1 MLLLKLVSIRRQV
14 QDEHDASV
22 VGRHGKKLWEPATA
36 RSKNRAK
43 RTIMAKDPCCEV
55 YKVVFAR
62 AEYGWEILV
71 IRLARTLPGANKRI
85 PNGVQRDHL
94 RRTWVSVPQG

>member
-14 QDEHDASV
+14 TGRARRSV

-36 RSKNRAK
+36 GSKNPAK
-43 RTIMAKDPCCEV
+43 GTIMAKEPCCEV

-62 AEYGWEILV
+62 AEYGWEILA
-71 IRLARTLPGANKRI
+71 IRLARTLPDTN
-85 PNGVQRDHL
+85 
-94 RRTWVSVPQG
+94 

>member
-71 IRLARTLPGANKRI
+71 IRLARTLPNT
-85 PNGVQRDHL
+85 H
-94 RRTWVSVPQG
+94 